1 MVYEILVPKTMI
13 LHPYDWPG
21 KGKSDMYVPIFL
33 HFRVPNLEMWRKIVE
48 KSFHQKGVSA
58 DTFQM
63 RYPCIRIPLPTFTY
77 DSFPKPTTS
86 PPKKT
91 ILGRFTK
98 WKIIFSNSFWTKYWG
113 CSWFWISIKSYYCYK
128 SGSRGP
134 LHPL

>member
-1 MVYEILVPKTMI
+1 
-13 LHPYDWPG
+13 
-21 KGKSDMYVPIFL
+21 
-33 HFRVPNLEMWRKIVE
+33 
-48 KSFHQKGVSA
+48 
-58 DTFQM
+58 M
-63 RYPCIRIPLPTFTY
+63 RYYSMYLKLWSFTHKIDLGKEKVTCMYQYFYILGYLTWKCGGKLLKSLSTKKEWVQIPFKWGIPLPTFTY

-86 PPKKT
+86 PPKSA

-134 LHPL
+134 LHLL